1 MLHIVSVAISTPD
14 SSRSDLSSL
23 DVLGSGFPP
32 FKPIF
37 EVFSTLFSSSS
48 VSRGDS
54 RQLQFSYKLLNN
66 SNTEVFE
73 DDLVPFRD
81 PVFGENSALMFSDS
95 VLVFAI
101 AKRNREAAF
110 GIV

>member
-23 DVLGSGFPP
+23 GVLGSGF
-32 FKPIF
+32 
-37 EVFSTLFSSSS
+37 FSILFSSSS
-48 VSRGDS
+48 VSRWGS
-54 RQLQFSYKLLNN
+54 RQLQVSYKLLNN

-73 DDLVPFRD
+73 DDLVPFSD
-81 PVFGENSALMFSDS
+81 PAFSDS
-95 VLVFAI
+95 ALVFAI